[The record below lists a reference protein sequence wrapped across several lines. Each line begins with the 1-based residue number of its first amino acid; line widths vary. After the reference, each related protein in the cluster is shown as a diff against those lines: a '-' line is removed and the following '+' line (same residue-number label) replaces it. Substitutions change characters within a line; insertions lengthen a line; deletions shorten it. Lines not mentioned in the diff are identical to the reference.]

1 MTATAYAILIVD
13 DETVER
19 RGIQN
24 LIQNLQLPFE
34 ITLAADG
41 EEAFTLLK
49 GGLMADVV
57 ITDIRMPFMD
67 GLMLARK
74 THDLLPQTQIIIYS
88 AYDEFEYARQAIS
101 AGVSEYLLKP
111 IDITIFQQLMLRVL
125 KRCEEN
131 RYHIEQETKLERV
144 YARSLSDT
152 REKLLRRL
160 LDEIV
165 TTEETKML
173 WDGKTQLVLLYTRKN
188 FFDRNTAFNLPSLPE
203 VSGYK
208 PSPFCAEVLVLSER
222 SQILFLHDFS
232 SSYTDTA
239 LEMLAQQWLTDL
251 TKAANCPCLVLL
263 STPFDHVM
271 ECSKAFI
278 HIDDVLD
285 HLAFFEESC
294 VIWADRETLSQT
306 GISTLTFR
314 LVDEISVALER
325 NDLLQVDDKLDQ
337 LFAIIDRANFLS
349 FAHIR
354 RICASLCRMAAL
366 KMTLMYADALPVTLE
381 KIYACRDINQ
391 MYPVVKKWLE
401 QIPAE
406 RKMDTFKA
414 ERPLVREVKRIIH
427 AEYMHDIGLEA
438 IAEKLDRTPGYV
450 SSLFRIETGE
460 PLLKYLTRYRM
471 QVATELLLNTNKK
484 SAEIAGLVGYVTP
497 TYFGQVFRNIY
508 GMSPGAYREKN
519 KS

>member
-1 MTATAYAILIVD
+1 MTETIYSILIVD

-19 RGIQN
+19 RGIQK
-24 LIQNLQLPFE
+24 LIQNLRLPFE
-34 ITLAADG
+34 IALAADG
-41 EEAFTLLK
+41 EEAFALLM
-49 GGLMADVV
+49 GGLMADVI

-74 THDLLPQTQIIIYS
+74 AHDLLPQTQIIIYS

-111 IDITIFQQLMLRVL
+111 IDTAIFQQLMLRVL

-131 RYHIEQETKLERV
+131 RYHIEQKEKLEKA

-152 REKLLRRL
+152 REKLLLRL
-160 LDEIV
+160 LEGSASA
-165 TTEETKML
+165 EETKML
-173 WDGKTQLVLLYTRKN
+173 WDGKTQLVLLYTRNN
-188 FFDRNTAFNLPSLPE
+188 FFDRNTAFHLPSLPKSSDKTSL
-203 VSGYK
+203 V
-208 PSPFCAEVLVLSER
+208 CADALVLSER
-222 SQILFLHDFS
+222 SQILFLYDFS
-232 SSYTDTA
+232 SSYTADA

-251 TKAANCPCLVLL
+251 AKAANCPCLVLL
-263 STPFDHVM
+263 GTPFDNVM

-285 HLAFFEESC
+285 HLAFFEENC
-294 VIWADRETLSQT
+294 VISADRENLSQT

-325 NDLLQVDDKLDQ
+325 YDLLLVNDKLDQ
-337 LFAIIDRANFLS
+337 LFAIIDRASFLS
-349 FAHIR
+349 FTHIR

-366 KMTLMYADALPVTLE
+366 KMPPMYADVLPSTLE
-381 KIYACRDINQ
+381 RIYACRDINQ

-401 QIPAE
+401 YIPAE
-406 RKMDTFKA
+406 RKMDTSKA

-427 AEYMHDIGLEA
+427 AEYMHDISLEA

-471 QVATELLLNTNKK
+471 QVAADLLLNTNKK

-508 GMSPGAYREKN
+508 GMSPVAYREKN
-519 KS
+519 KL